1 MRSELKI
8 EISEEELKEAVLSV
22 VADRYYSDYSMDRKK
37 VDKITAE
44 CVREIIYKD
53 KERIV
58 DRIVAQA
65 SRECKNKALKKILEG
80 LNE

>member
-1 MRSELKI
+1 MTIPWI
-8 EISEEELKEAVLSV
+8 E
-22 VADRYYSDYSMDRKK
+22 KK

>member
-1 MRSELKI
+1 MKLTVEVSDE
-8 EISEEELKEAVLSV
+8 EIKNAVLQV
-22 VADRYYSDYSMDRKK
+22 VSIAYDREFSADRRN
-37 VDKITAE
+37 VNRVVAE

-65 SRECKNKALKKILEG
+65 SRECKSKALKKIIESIG
-80 LNE
+80 E

>member
-1 MRSELKI
+1 MELKI
-8 EISEEELKEAVLSV
+8 EIPEEELKEAVLSV
-22 VADRYYSDYSMDRKK
+22 VADRYYSDYSTDRKK

>member
-1 MRSELKI
+1 MELKI
-8 EISEEELKEAVLSV
+8 EIPEEELKEAVLSV
-22 VADRYYSDYSMDRKK
+22 VADRYYSDYTRDRKK

>member
-1 MRSELKI
+1 MELKI
-8 EISEEELKEAVLSV
+8 EIPEEELKKAVLNV
-22 VADRYYSDYSMDRKK
+22 VANRYHSDYTSDRRK
-37 VDKITAE
+37 VDRITAE

>member
-1 MRSELKI
+1 MELKI
-8 EISEEELKEAVLSV
+8 EIPEEELKEAVLRV
-22 VADRYYSDYSMDRKK
+22 VADRYYSDYTTDRKK
-37 VDKITAE
+37 VNKITAE

-53 KERIV
+53 KERIA